1 MGKDKKKR
9 RERDLE
15 ESDEISTQ
23 NGNDGA
29 RGRTRETGDKKTR
42 KSSKAGGHER
52 DASHDDSDDGSAGGG
67 SPRRVGGKEWRRREK
82 EERKRAKKEK
92 KKKEKDRDEE
102 RDPAEE
108 AVKFFKEVNAG
119 LFLKLEK
126 RLGKHPWLAARSDPR
141 GRRALHLTAD
151 RGDFQATLLL
161 LRSAQ
166 TRNPKF
172 ETRNPRPEIPRRRG
186 ASADAADGEGDTA
199 LHLACRAQHWQV
211 QGFHWP
217 CELVQIVPWNICDL
231 Q

>member
-9 RERDLE
+9 RERDPE
-15 ESDEISTQ
+15 ESNDVSTQ
-23 NGNDGA
+23 NGDDGA

-67 SPRRVGGKEWRRREK
+67 SPRRVGGKEGRRREK

-126 RLGKHPWLAARSDPR
+126 RLGKHPWLAARTDPR
-141 GRRALHLTAD
+141 GRCALHLTAD

-161 LRSAQ
+161 LRSAPPHPKPG
-166 TRNPKF
+166 TREQKP
-172 ETRNPRPEIPRRRG
+172 ETRNRTQAWGERGRCGRGGRYCAASRVPRASLAG
-186 ASADAADGEGDTA
+186 AGVPLA
-199 LHLACRAQHWQV
+199 L
-211 QGFHWP
+211 
-217 CELVQIVPWNICDL
+217 
-231 Q
+231 